1 LEDPREEVRAER
13 YVTPTAGRNIHTKVA
28 GLPPLASLPP
38 RAPHRPLVRTAWRS
52 FDRQWTFQD
61 PRLVK
66 TESPSLW
73 ASLSER
79 QLFLVGLLTSPLGD
93 GPALTAAIDVP
104 DKHYFRNSYGG
115 KDVIPLYRDAEAT
128 RPNVTTGLLDALGA
142 NYGVTVSVEQ
152 LAGYAYALLAH
163 A

>member
-1 LEDPREEVRAER
+1 
-13 YVTPTAGRNIHTKVA
+13 
-28 GLPPLASLPP
+28 
-38 RAPHRPLVRTAWRS
+38 
-52 FDRQWTFQD
+52 QD

-163 A
+163 AGYTELFSDQLSDPGPRVPLTKDPEVFARGAELGQELLWLQTYGERFHD